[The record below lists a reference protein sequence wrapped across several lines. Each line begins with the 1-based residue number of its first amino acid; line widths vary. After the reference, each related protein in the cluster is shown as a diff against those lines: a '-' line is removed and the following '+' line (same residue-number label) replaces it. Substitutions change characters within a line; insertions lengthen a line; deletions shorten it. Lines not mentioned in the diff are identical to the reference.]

1 MISKLEGIACSPR
14 TGFSPNNTT
23 IPQLCKI
30 SLPPN
35 SLALIISL
43 MRMGVGGDA
52 KDGYT
57 KRAIRQT
64 PENSASH
71 ISRVSGMD
79 ILYKLCA

>member
-30 SLPPN
+30 SLLPN

-43 MRMGVGGDA
+43 MRMGSP
-52 KDGYT
+52 T
-57 KRAIRQT
+57 
-64 PENSASH
+64 S
-71 ISRVSGMD
+71 
-79 ILYKLCA
+79 